1 MKKLPVLSLLLVWSL
16 SCLAAEAS
24 AEKPNTGKETPGYKD
39 DVIARVG
46 DQPITFNQ
54 LSTMLNSSAIV
65 GLSIPALGTP
75 ERDQVRLTLLD
86 KVISANLLYLDAVK
100 QGLDKDPA
108 YQRDLQRFSNS
119 MLAHVYRQK
128 YLRGANDVTEEEVRA
143 YFDNNIVAGTEYS
156 DEVKAPIK
164 AMLRKQRFGEGTAA
178 TRKRLREGV
187 EVVVQEKELDSK
199 DDAVRDD
206 TEVMATVYGEAITWG
221 EIKGILTKPVNAASL
236 DKRREALNELIDYRI
251 MARKGREAGL
261 ERDPLYLARYNEF
274 SKTRL
279 INMHRTNL
287 VHQINASDQAIKA
300 YYDKHRDA
308 LIIPER
314 RKVQI
319 IVLKTEDDAQAV
331 KQMVEA
337 GAITMYQAAAEYSI
351 LAGSEK
357 TLGELGWVSEGT
369 GFPELDELTFSLG
382 PGKIG
387 GPVETPN
394 GWHLVKVL
402 DVEDAKYDDLEDQQT
417 LRMVRRMLLKEK
429 LNDYVVSLR
438 AKQFPVEVYDE
449 KLSYHMQKELD
460 WYKIKHEK
468 GVQPP
473 EKILEDIGK
482 LRGEPVH

>member
-1 MKKLPVLSLLLVWSL
+1 MKKLFVLPLVLTWSL
-16 SCLAAEAS
+16 SCLAEATVS
-24 AEKPNTGKETPGYKD
+24 DQETPAFKD
-39 DVIARVG
+39 DIVARVG

-54 LSTMLNSSAIV
+54 LSTMINSSAIV

-128 YLRGANDVTEEEVRA
+128 YLRGANDVTEEEIRE
-143 YFDNNIVAGTEYS
+143 YFDNNIVAGTEYT
-156 DEVKAPIK
+156 DEVKAPIE
-164 AMLRKQRFGEGTAA
+164 AMLRKQRFGKGTAT
-178 TRKRLREGV
+178 TRNRLREGV
-187 EVVVQEKELDSK
+187 EVVIQEQELDSE
-199 DDAVRDD
+199 DDAVRDNG
-206 TEVMATVYGEAITWG
+206 EVMATVYGEAITWG
-221 EIKGILTKPVNAASL
+221 EVKGVLSKPVNAGSL
-236 DKRREALNELIDYRI
+236 DNRREALNEIIDYRI

-274 SKTRL
+274 RKTRL

-287 VHQINASDQAIKA
+287 VHQMDPTEEELWA
-300 YYDKHRDA
+300 YYDMHRDT
-308 LIIPER
+308 LVIPAR

-319 IVLKTEDDAQAV
+319 VVLKTKEDAAAV
-331 KQMVEA
+331 KQMVES
-337 GAITMYQAAAEYSI
+337 GSITMYQAAAEYSI
-351 LAGSEK
+351 LAGADK
-357 TLGELGWVSEGT
+357 TLGELGWVREGT
-369 GFPELDELTFSLG
+369 GFPELDALAFSLG

-394 GWHLVKVL
+394 GWHLVKIQ
-402 DVEDAKYDDLEDQQT
+402 DVEDAKYDDLEDAQT
-417 LRMVRRMLLKEK
+417 ARMVRRKLLKEK
-429 LNDYVVSLR
+429 LNDYVVTLR
-438 AKQFPVEVYDE
+438 EKEFPVEVYDK

-460 WYKIKHEK
+460 WYKIKAET
-468 GVQPP
+468 GTQPP